1 MIKLVYLSRFRMVMD
16 PFPFDMSVNDIHA
29 EALRDEVSGIL

>member
-1 MIKLVYLSRFRMVMD
+1 MD